1 MLVVN
6 FYFLLYFAQ
15 MKNYVL
21 GIAALTAVVLLA
33 GCGNKELTPTEYCEQ
48 NGGVAQEGIC
58 LFEDGSYCGDEA
70 YAKGECQPGEIIYNT
85 VDEEIIAEEEVVA
98 EEENAIEEEVAEA
111 AEEVEVAGEE
121 ALNEAEEEVAEAEE
135 EVAEVAEEAAE

>member
-1 MLVVN
+1 
-6 FYFLLYFAQ
+6 

-21 GIAALTAVVLLA
+21 GIAALSAVVLLA

-70 YAKGECQPGEIIYNT
+70 YAKGECQPGEIIYNM
-85 VDEEIIAEEEVVA
+85 VEEEMNAEEEAVA
-98 EEENAIEEEVAEA
+98 EEVLPEEVA
-111 AEEVEVAGEE
+111 VEE
-121 ALNEAEEEVAEAEE
+121 A
-135 EVAEVAEEAAE
+135 VAEEAVAEEVAPEEAVAEEAVEEAA

>member
-1 MLVVN
+1 
-6 FYFLLYFAQ
+6 

-21 GIAALTAVVLLA
+21 GIAALSAVVLLA

-70 YAKGECQPGEIIYNT
+70 YARGECQPGEIIYNM
-85 VDEEIIAEEEVVA
+85 VEEEMNAEEEPAVEEPAVEEVNPEEVVA
-98 EEENAIEEEVAEA
+98 EEENVAEEPA
-111 AEEVEVAGEE
+111 AEEPV
-121 ALNEAEEEVAEAEE
+121 AEESTE
-135 EVAEVAEEAAE
+135 EVVAEEAAE

>member
-1 MLVVN
+1 
-6 FYFLLYFAQ
+6 

-21 GIAALTAVVLLA
+21 GIAALSAVVLLA

-70 YAKGECQPGEIIYNT
+70 YAKGECKEGEIIYNAVEEEINEEEPV
-85 VDEEIIAEEEVVA
+85 VDEEVNPEEVAAEEVAVEESAVEEPVAEEPAEEVVA
-98 EEENAIEEEVAEA
+98 EEA
-111 AEEVEVAGEE
+111 AE
-121 ALNEAEEEVAEAEE
+121 
-135 EVAEVAEEAAE
+135 

>member
-1 MLVVN
+1 
-6 FYFLLYFAQ
+6 

-21 GIAALTAVVLLA
+21 GIAALSAVVLLA

-70 YAKGECQPGEIIYNT
+70 YAKGECQPGEIIYNM
-85 VDEEIIAEEEVVA
+85 VEEEMNAEEEAVA
-98 EEENAIEEEVAEA
+98 EEVLPEEVAVEEEVAP
-111 AEEVEVAGEE
+111 EE
-121 ALNEAEEEVAEAEE
+121 A
-135 EVAEVAEEAAE
+135 VAEEAVAEEVAPEEAVAEEAVEEAA

>member
-1 MLVVN
+1 MIIYISCKFLF
-6 FYFLLYFAQ
+6 FYIFVR

-21 GIAALTAVVLLA
+21 GIAALSVVVLLA

-85 VDEEIIAEEEVVA
+85 VEEEINAEEEAIA
-98 EEENAIEEEVAEA
+98 EEENAIEEEVAEV
-111 AEEVEVAGEE
+111 AEEIEVAGEE
-121 ALNEAEEEVAEAEE
+121 VVNEAEEAAEEAGEEVAEA
-135 EVAEVAEEAAE
+135 VAE

>member
-6 FYFLLYFAQ
+6 FYFLLYFVQ

-70 YAKGECQPGEIIYNT
+70 YANGECKAGEIIYNT
-85 VDEEIIAEEEVVA
+85 VEEVVA
-98 EEENAIEEEVAEA
+98 EPEEVLPEEVAPEEENVEGEVVEQNVEGPEA
-111 AEEVEVAGEE
+111 AEEI
-121 ALNEAEEEVAEAEE
+121 AE
-135 EVAEVAEEAAE
+135 

>member
-1 MLVVN
+1 MITYISCKFLF
-6 FYFLLYFAQ
+6 FYIFVG

-21 GIAALTAVVLLA
+21 GIAALSAVVLLA

-48 NGGVAQEGIC
+48 NGGVASEWVC

-85 VDEEIIAEEEVVA
+85 VEEVVA
-98 EEENAIEEEVAEA
+98 EEIEAAGEEVVNEAEEAVEAATEEVTEEVAE
-111 AEEVEVAGEE
+111 
-121 ALNEAEEEVAEAEE
+121 
-135 EVAEVAEEAAE
+135 

>member
-1 MLVVN
+1 
-6 FYFLLYFAQ
+6 

-21 GIAALTAVVLLA
+21 GIAALSAVVLLA

-48 NGGVAQEGIC
+48 NGGAAQEGIC

-85 VDEEIIAEEEVVA
+85 VDEEINAEEEAVA
-98 EEENAIEEEVAEA
+98 EEENAIEEEVAEVT
-111 AEEVEVAGEE
+111 EDVVVAGEE
-121 ALNEAEEEVAEAEE
+121 AVNEAEETVEE
-135 EVAEVAEEAAE
+135 EPTEEVVAEEAAE